1 MRLLKQSSTSR
12 VEQTKKQSGRVEY
25 ANIEVLGHSL
35 ASTRLNTTSINNFA
49 LFPIEIKPE
58 DPNDGTTINA
68 QSPIPEVKKILK
80 CDFCSNFNYLESE
93 PENLKF
99 HLKKVHKIPNFVNEF
114 DCDSCDK
121 LFKSDQAARWHHDS
135 VHKGLKYVCKSC
147 GKSTVQFHPL
157 RKHIISEHGVNP
169 QIQLDDSHYAFQVKE
184 KILP

>member
-1 MRLLKQSSTSR
+1 M
-12 VEQTKKQSGRVEY
+12 
-25 ANIEVLGHSL
+25 
-35 ASTRLNTTSINNFA
+35 
-49 LFPIEIKPE
+49 
-58 DPNDGTTINA
+58 
-68 QSPIPEVKKILK
+68 
-80 CDFCSNFNYLESE
+80 ESE

-157 RKHIISEHGVNP
+157 RKHIISEHGVDP

-184 KILP
+184 KNCPKKYYEFMLSTVFFYI

>member
-1 MRLLKQSSTSR
+1 MDFFSPNNNRTGSQQVYHIKY
-12 VEQTKKQSGRVEY
+12 G
-25 ANIEVLGHSL
+25 
-35 ASTRLNTTSINNFA
+35 TSINFFFS
-49 LFPIEIKPE
+49 FPLEIKPE
-58 DPNDGTTINA
+58 DNKIDDSTTIN
-68 QSPIPEVKKILK
+68 QSPTKIPDVKKILK

-157 RKHIISEHGVNP
+157 RKHIISEHGVDP

-184 KILP
+184 KKLP